1 MLTKGLRSE
10 RAVWI
15 VLAEMDVRGVSTRKV
30 AALVED
36 VLGLEVSSST
46 VSRAAQEL
54 AEILQAWRERPLS
67 EQPCPCLYLDA
78 HDAPV
83 RVDGPIRDVA
93 MLVVVGV
100 GADGHRRV
108 LGVDVALSEQE
119 AHRSKQARPPGQS
132 ARGSPNVK
140 VCLRFQGRCLWLVL
154 QKELDTIGG
163 KKG

>member
-54 AEILQAWRERPLS
+54 AEILQAWWERPLS

-93 MLVVVGV
+93 VLVAVGV

-140 VCLRFQGRCLWLVL
+140 VFLRLQGRCLWLVL